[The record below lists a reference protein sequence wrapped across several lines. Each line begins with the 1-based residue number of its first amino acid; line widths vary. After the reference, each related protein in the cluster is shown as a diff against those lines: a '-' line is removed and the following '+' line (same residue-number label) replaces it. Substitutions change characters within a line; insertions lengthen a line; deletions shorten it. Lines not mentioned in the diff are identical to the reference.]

1 MIEKRESGS
10 WNVTKE
16 CVGNAED
23 RVTVFITLNSGAKT
37 DRVFLLMEWL
47 FVTLA
52 IQRFTKKEICRFI
65 GKKNLKNYTEVV
77 TGMSKLSELYKQAES
92 LNDEIP
98 AELAKKIR
106 VYSEIM
112 QVIGKYHAA
121 AVNDYGEA
129 YAKRK
134 LIYAETIIHT
144 EGTGLVKEANAEV
157 AAYEYRLKEAKAEAD
172 KERWKNAKESTE
184 EIINA
189 LKKQLETL
197 QMEYRNAG

>member
-1 MIEKRESGS
+1 MIEKQGDESS
-10 WNVTKE
+10 NVM
-16 CVGNAED
+16 GDYADNAEGQE
-23 RVTVFITLNSGAKT
+23 VVSITLNSGVKT
-37 DRVFLLMEWL
+37 DRVFSLMEWL

-65 GKKNLKNYTEVV
+65 GKKNLKNYMEVV

-112 QVIGKYHAA
+112 QVIGKCHAA